1 MEILVFIGFG
11 IVIIGSIG
19 LLIAAFRES
28 VLWGLGCLFIS
39 PVSLIFLF
47 AHWDEAKNPF
57 LLQLAGI
64 GLILLGTFMGAEVN
78 I

>member
-1 MEILVFIGFG
+1 MEILVYIGFG
-11 IVIIGSIG
+11 VAIIGSIG

-28 VLWGLGCLFIS
+28 VLWGLGCLLIS
-39 PVSLIFLF
+39 PVSVIFLF
-47 AHWDEAKNPF
+47 IHWDEAKNPF

-64 GLILLGTFMGAEVN
+64 GLILLGIFMGAEVN